1 MGEQISILYK
11 KTENDFTLAI
21 RGNNKGV
28 VETEESETTAKIKL
42 LLDEILSLI

>member
-1 MGEQISILYK
+1 MEEQISILYK
-11 KTENDFTLAI
+11 KNEDNFTLAI

-28 VETEESETTAKIKL
+28 VETEETETTAKIKL